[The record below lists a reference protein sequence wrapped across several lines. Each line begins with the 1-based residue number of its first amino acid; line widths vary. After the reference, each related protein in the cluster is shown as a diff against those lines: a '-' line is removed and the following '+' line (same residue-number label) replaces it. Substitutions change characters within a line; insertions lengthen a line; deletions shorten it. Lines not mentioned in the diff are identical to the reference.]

1 MTYPE
6 IDAMIGEVG
15 LPYAYYQFPETGQQ
29 PPFIC
34 WMLDGI
40 DDLYADN
47 INYQRIVVLA
57 VELYTDE
64 KDFEKEAINAGREYS
79 RHKMNQCVAVNIYG
93 ISFMME
99 LKTLAIF
106 AVFVYLTLLAYRIS
120 KRFPKKA

>member
-47 INYQRIVVLA
+47 INYQRIVVLV

-64 KDFEKEAINAGREYS
+64 KDFEKEA
-79 RHKMNQCVAVNIYG
+79 AVEAVLAAHGLSYG
-93 ISFMME
+93 MAEQYIDSERMHETVYTME
-99 LKTLAIF
+99 
-106 AVFVYLTLLAYRIS
+106 VVVNG
-120 KRFPKKA
+120 

>member
-47 INYQRIVVLA
+47 INYQRIAVLA

-64 KDFEKEAINAGREYS
+64 KDFEKEE
-79 RHKMNQCVAVNIYG
+79 AVEAVLAAQGLSYG
-93 ISFMME
+93 KAEQYIDSERMHETVYTME
-99 LKTLAIF
+99 
-106 AVFVYLTLLAYRIS
+106 VVVNG
-120 KRFPKKA
+120 

>member
-1 MTYPE
+1 MTYQQ

-40 DDLYADN
+40 SDLHADN

-64 KDFEKEAINAGREYS
+64 KDFVQEA
-79 RHKMNQCVAVNIYG
+79 AV
-93 ISFMME
+93 E
-99 LKTLAIF
+99 
-106 AVFVYLTLLAYRIS
+106 AVFASHGMSYGKAEQYIDSEHMHETVYTMEVVING
-120 KRFPKKA
+120 